1 MSRFYRKNK
10 GFTLVELV
18 VVMVILGVLAAVMV
32 PALLSY
38 MDKQKREQVVMNAK
52 DCLMS
57 AQTLSSEQYTYGRDL
72 YNQLDVLNAD
82 VGNMTKLKL
91 TGSDK
96 DGAITYVKYG
106 AKGKDLYTIHE
117 FRYTEDGITAIWKRS
132 EAKWIYSDEE
142 DVEELTG
149 IVNSA
154 SEVADNGG
162 NSGGSGNNSQPS
174 NPTSE
179 EPTSEE
185 PTTEEPTSEEPTSEE
200 PTSEEPTTE
209 EPTTEEP
216 TTEEPTTEEPTT
228 EEPTT
233 EEPTTEEPTTEEP
246 TTEEPTTEEPVINA
260 NIAGGELIIIVDDE
274 DVSTGKY
281 IKDSDFWPEPE
292 DMTAY
297 IAQKVNSGE
306 WTPWEMWTQRIYVEE
321 GDLIFEGDD
330 LYVMRETISI
340 EYGNALNGVSK
351 AAFAVKLD
359 LDNIITSDDFE
370 SVNSVEYYID
380 GDKGTV
386 YYDEIEKVLYATIV
400 PGGWYVKPT
409 KESHDRWVIIRD
421 LNENAD
427 DTNE

>member
-216 TTEEPTTEEPTT
+216 TTEEPTTEEP
-228 EEPTT
+228 
-233 EEPTTEEPTTEEP
+233 
-246 TTEEPTTEEPVINA
+246 VINA